1 MNTIITI
8 VGSFILGG
16 ISGKLLAQTWSSF
29 LLGVVI
35 FFKAIKHRV
44 LKKNMLAILILFV
57 QAVFFNLILFLLSYA
72 NEKWIGLGYSN
83 LETLLFWISG
93 GIVFL
98 GSLPLMVM
106 KLKNVPGTLY
116 KEN

>member
-1 MNTIITI
+1 MNIII
-8 VGSFILGG
+8 VVIGSLILGG
-16 ISGKLLAQTWSSF
+16 ISGKLLAQTWTSF
-29 LLGVVI
+29 ILGVVI
-35 FFKAIKHRV
+35 LFKAIKRKV
-44 LKKNMLAILILFV
+44 FKKNVLSVSILFV
-57 QAVFFNLILFLLSYA
+57 QAIFFNLGLLLVGYV

-83 LETLLFWISG
+83 LESVLFWVSG

-106 KLKNVPGTLY
+106 KFKNIPETLY

>member
-1 MNTIITI
+1 MTTFIAVI
-8 VGSFILGG
+8 GSLILGG
-16 ISGKLLAQTWSSF
+16 ISGKLFAQTWSSF
-29 LLGVVI
+29 LLSMLILV
-35 FFKAIKHRV
+35 KAIKRRV
-44 LKKNMLAILILFV
+44 FKKNVLAISILFV
-57 QAVFFNLILFLLSYA
+57 QAVFFNLALFLIGYV

-83 LETLLFWISG
+83 LETLIFWVSG

-106 KLKNVPGTLY
+106 KFKNIPETLY